1 MNIKAPFFDSSDNE
15 LSPATLRLGL
25 IFGVFMYGAFG
36 FLDLYTMPAN
46 YVSAWILRFVVVI
59 PLALIILLLSYY
71 KRFYQYSKIILFLLL
86 SIGQIGILILIGVSA
101 QGETAFHTYYG
112 GLILIMLWTSFIFRL
127 NFLTTI
133 YISVSTLV
141 FYNLV
146 AWLIQDMYSYQYRS
160 DEFAVLLNNNF
171 FLLTTASLVI
181 IGTYQLDKK
190 GKENSSINLALRNET
205 AQHKLAKERA
215 EESDRLK
222 SAFLAN
228 ISHEI
233 RTPMNGILGFA
244 ELLKSQDHNPKD
256 QEKYILQIEKSGER
270 MLNIVNDII
279 SISRIEA
286 GLIEVY
292 LTEININ
299 EQLDVLYQ
307 RFIAESENKQ
317 LEFSC
322 RKSLHNDSAIL
333 KTDPDKFVA
342 VLNNLIK
349 NAFKYTSTG
358 TVEFGYTRKENF
370 LEFFVTDTGTGIPE
384 HRQQAIFDR
393 FVHADIEN
401 KNAYQGAGLG
411 LSISKAYVEMLGG
424 TIRLQSEENKGAA
437 FYFTLPFSA

>member
-1 MNIKAPFFDSSDNE
+1 M
-15 LSPATLRLGL
+15 
-25 IFGVFMYGAFG
+25 
-36 FLDLYTMPAN
+36 
-46 YVSAWILRFVVVI
+46 SAWILRFIVVI
-59 PLALIILLLSYY
+59 PLALITFLLSYY
-71 KRFYQYSKIILFLLL
+71 KPFYQYSKIILFLLL
-86 SIGQIGILILIGVSA
+86 SFGQIGILILIGISSP
-101 QGETAFHTYYG
+101 GETAFHTYYG

-127 NFLTTI
+127 NFLTTV
-133 YISVSTLV
+133 YISISTVV

-146 AWLIQDMYSYQYRS
+146 AWLFQDLYSYSYNT
-160 DEFAVLLNNNF
+160 DEFAILLSNNF
-171 FLLTTASLVI
+171 FLFTTASLVI

-190 GKENSSINLALRNET
+190 VMENTSVNLALRNET

-244 ELLKSQDHNPKD
+244 DLLKIQDHNSKD
-256 QEKYILQIEKSGER
+256 YERYIIQIEKSGER

-286 GLIEVY
+286 GLMEVY
-292 LTEININ
+292 LTETNIN
-299 EQLDVLYQ
+299 EQLDILYQ
-307 RFIAESENKQ
+307 RFMTQSENKK

-322 RKSLHNDSAIL
+322 RKSMHTDSAVL
-333 KTDPDKFVA
+333 KTDPEKLSA
-342 VLNNLIK
+342 ILNNLLK
-349 NAFKYTSTG
+349 NAFKYTVTG
-358 TVEFGYTRKENF
+358 SIVYGYSRKENL
-370 LEFFVTDTGTGIPE
+370 LEFFVTDTGTGIPQ

-424 TIRLQSEENKGAA
+424 KIWLQSEENKGSS
-437 FYFTLPFSA
+437 FYFTLPFSV